1 MERAIELLHVWRRVG
16 ESCAALFQSVLQ
28 HLPATTTSYG
38 DANWIRARVR
48 DGRVHEST
56 WISMAMPPSATN
68 ATKHSDSV
76 VREKAPPPATAQA
89 RVVRGVYCVKLK
101 YKDALGPDTQ
111 IRQ

>member
-48 DGRVHEST
+48 DGLVHESI
-56 WISMAMPPSATN
+56 WILMTMSPTAAN
-68 ATKHSDSV
+68 AAKPSDSV
-76 VREKAPPPATAQA
+76 VRESEE
-89 RVVRGVYCVKLK
+89 
-101 YKDALGPDTQ
+101 
-111 IRQ
+111 I